1 METSF
6 VCLYEMQTTK
16 YVFLRIRYTEMSD
29 KGSMK
34 TNCWVHMKC
43 LNLRNTILLAATAIH
58 VAPRSQQFD
67 LRDSQKAFNISIK
80 EDDILAELLSIA
92 GL

>member
-1 METSF
+1 
-6 VCLYEMQTTK
+6 
-16 YVFLRIRYTEMSD
+16 
-29 KGSMK
+29 
-34 TNCWVHMKC
+34 MKC
-43 LNLRNTILLAATAIH
+43 LNLRNTTLLAATAIH
-58 VAPRSQQFD
+58 VAPRSLQFD

>member
-1 METSF
+1 
-6 VCLYEMQTTK
+6 
-16 YVFLRIRYTEMSD
+16 
-29 KGSMK
+29 
-34 TNCWVHMKC
+34 MKC
-43 LNLRNTILLAATAIH
+43 LNLRNTTLLAATAIH